1 MAANLIVDG
10 PSTSNKNEMEIS
22 SEELNLIKGGRPAFF
37 AIKRMDPELASHNPR
52 SPEENIYQFCNRVSA
67 ELMELLDSLTP
78 ELVTYTY
85 MGHWADREQCR
96 GRLEILN
103 RAKAKLRSIII
114 HIEDTSRVIMEVI
127 NLLNGELPVLVLD
140 KVTKFVDNILDDDF
154 KKFLVLSKTS
164 EIIRQVFTY
173 LCECCFVPIPTD
185 QLSNAD
191 MLPKLYCDC
200 HTLPS
205 SFCSTCGLP
214 FAPCSL
220 CANVKMIFQTVKT
233 LAACEFNLVGSYNN
247 SDFHKVLGEKSIDEM
262 LMFASDS
269 EWECECPEVSD
280 SDDDDTAEDGGD
292 QENA

>member
-1 MAANLIVDG
+1 MAANLIVDE
-10 PSTSNKNEMEIS
+10 PSNKDEMEIS

-52 SPEENIYQFCNRVSA
+52 SPEENIYQFCQRVSSK
-67 ELMELLDSLTP
+67 LLELLDSLTP
-78 ELVTYTY
+78 ELVTYSY

-103 RAKAKLRSIII
+103 RAKVKLRSVII
-114 HIEDTSRVIMEVI
+114 HIEDTFRVIREVI
-127 NLLNGELPVLVLD
+127 SLLNGELPILVLD
-140 KVTKFVDNILDDDF
+140 KITKCMDNILDDDF
-154 KKFLVLSKTS
+154 KKFQALHKTS

-173 LCECCFVPIPTD
+173 LCECCFVPIPSD
-185 QLSNAD
+185 QLSDAD
-191 MLPKLYCDC
+191 MLPKMYCDC

-214 FAPCSL
+214 LAPCSL
-220 CANVKMIFQTVKT
+220 CANVKMILQIVRT
-233 LAACEFNLVGSYNN
+233 LTECEFNLVGSYNN
-247 SDFHKVLGEKSIDEM
+247 SDFHKVLGEKSIEEM

-280 SDDDDTAEDGGD
+280 SDDDTAEDGGD
-292 QENA
+292 EENA

>member
-1 MAANLIVDG
+1 MAANLIVDE
-10 PSTSNKNEMEIS
+10 PSNKDEMEIS

-52 SPEENIYQFCNRVSA
+52 SPEENIYQFCQRVSSK
-67 ELMELLDSLTP
+67 LLELLDSLTP
-78 ELVTYTY
+78 ELVTYSY

-103 RAKAKLRSIII
+103 RAKVKLRSVII
-114 HIEDTSRVIMEVI
+114 HIEDTFMVIREVI
-127 NLLNGELPVLVLD
+127 SLLNGELPILVLD
-140 KVTKFVDNILDDDF
+140 KVTKCMDNILDDDF
-154 KKFLVLSKTS
+154 KKFQALSKTS

-173 LCECCFVPIPTD
+173 LCECCFVPIPSD
-185 QLSNAD
+185 QLSDAD
-191 MLPKLYCDC
+191 MLPKMYCDC

-214 FAPCSL
+214 LAPCSL
-220 CANVKMIFQTVKT
+220 CANVKMILQIVRT
-233 LAACEFNLVGSYNN
+233 LTECEFNLVGSYNN
-247 SDFHKVLGEKSIDEM
+247 SDFHKVLGEKSIEEM

-280 SDDDDTAEDGGD
+280 SDDDTAEDGGD
-292 QENA
+292 EENA

>member
-1 MAANLIVDG
+1 MAANLIVDE
-10 PSTSNKNEMEIS
+10 PSNKDEMEIS

-52 SPEENIYQFCNRVSA
+52 SPEENIYQFCQRVSSK
-67 ELMELLDSLTP
+67 LLELLDSLTP
-78 ELVTYTY
+78 ELVTYSY

-103 RAKAKLRSIII
+103 RAKVKLRSVII
-114 HIEDTSRVIMEVI
+114 HIEDTFRVIREVI
-127 NLLNGELPVLVLD
+127 SLLNGELPILVLD
-140 KVTKFVDNILDDDF
+140 KVTKCMDNILDDDF
-154 KKFLVLSKTS
+154 KKFQALHKTS

-173 LCECCFVPIPTD
+173 LCECCFVPIPSD
-185 QLSNAD
+185 QLSDAD
-191 MLPKLYCDC
+191 MLPKMYCDC

-214 FAPCSL
+214 LAPCSL
-220 CANVKMIFQTVKT
+220 CANVKMILQIVRT
-233 LAACEFNLVGSYNN
+233 LTECEFNLVGSYNN
-247 SDFHKVLGEKSIDEM
+247 SDFHKVLGEKSIEEM

-280 SDDDDTAEDGGD
+280 SDDDTAEDGGD
-292 QENA
+292 EENA

>member
-1 MAANLIVDG
+1 MAANLIVDE
-10 PSTSNKNEMEIS
+10 PSNKDEMEIS

-52 SPEENIYQFCNRVSA
+52 SPEENIYQFCQRVSSK
-67 ELMELLDSLTP
+67 LLELLDSLTP
-78 ELVTYTY
+78 ELVTYSY

-103 RAKAKLRSIII
+103 RAKVKLRSVII
-114 HIEDTSRVIMEVI
+114 HIEDTFMVIREVI
-127 NLLNGELPVLVLD
+127 SLLNGELPILVLD
-140 KVTKFVDNILDDDF
+140 KVTKCMDNILDDDF
-154 KKFLVLSKTS
+154 KKFQALHKTS

-173 LCECCFVPIPTD
+173 LCECCFVPIPSD
-185 QLSNAD
+185 QLSDAD
-191 MLPKLYCDC
+191 MLPKMYCDC

-214 FAPCSL
+214 LAPCSL
-220 CANVKMIFQTVKT
+220 CANVKMILQIVRT
-233 LAACEFNLVGSYNN
+233 LTECEFNLVGSYNN
-247 SDFHKVLGEKSIDEM
+247 SDFHKVLGEKSIEEM

-280 SDDDDTAEDGGD
+280 SDDDTAEDGGD
-292 QENA
+292 EENA